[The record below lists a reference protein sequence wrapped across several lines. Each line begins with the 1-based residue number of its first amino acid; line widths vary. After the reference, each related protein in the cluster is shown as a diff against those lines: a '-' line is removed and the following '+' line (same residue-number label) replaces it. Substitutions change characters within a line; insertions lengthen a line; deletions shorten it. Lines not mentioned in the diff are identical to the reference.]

1 MMRQIWYWGF
11 LAAVACALASC
22 VKEKLDYRVTEVEE
36 GLPATVTLKYGVVH
50 NEVVTRAAQ
59 QEEYEYRVGNLYVF
73 IFDGQGNKHEGK
85 FFTPGEGLVTD
96 AAARNGSVSFETTTL
111 NHATIVGIANVTIA
125 GQVETAYTIT
135 ESDLNN

>member
-11 LAAVACALASC
+11 LAAVACAFASC

-85 FFTPGEGLVTD
+85 LFMPGAERFGFFRDDDLEPRHDCGHRQCDYCGTGGDGLHDYGE
-96 AAARNGSVSFETTTL
+96 
-111 NHATIVGIANVTIA
+111 
-125 GQVETAYTIT
+125 
-135 ESDLNN
+135 

>member
-1 MMRQIWYWGF
+1 MNNKKTATMMRQIWYWGF

-59 QEEYEYRVGNLYVF
+59 QEEYEYRVAICMSLFLTGR
-73 IFDGQGNKHEGK
+73 
-85 FFTPGEGLVTD
+85 VTSTR
-96 AAARNGSVSFETTTL
+96 ASFLRRER
-111 NHATIVGIANVTIA
+111 
-125 GQVETAYTIT
+125 
-135 ESDLNN
+135 DW